1 MTLHTERITLKIN
14 IAIDGPAGSG
24 KSTVASLV
32 AEKLGYLY
40 IDTGAMYRA
49 LTYQAITHEI
59 KPSEEGS
66 LMQLLNRMDFKL
78 SDEGNQML
86 VNEELLGEEIRTR
99 EVTSYVSEV
108 SAHRLIREAMVKKQ
122 QQLATEKGVVLDG
135 RDIGTFVLPDAEL
148 KIYLF
153 ATATERAN
161 RRHQENVQKGIES
174 SYEEIY
180 NDLIERD
187 RYDTSRT
194 YAPLKQADDAE
205 PLDTTNLTITEVIQ
219 TIVTRARLKEIETND
234 L

>member
-32 AEKLGYLY
+32 AEELGYLY
-40 IDTGAMYRA
+40 IDTGAMYRR
-49 LTYQAITHEI
+49 LRI
-59 KPSEEGS
+59 KQ
-66 LMQLLNRMDFKL
+66 LMKLSHLKKEACNYTVMDFKL

-99 EVTSYVSEV
+99 EVTSHVSEV

-174 SYEEIY
+174 SFEEIY

-187 RYDTSRT
+187 RYDTSRA

-205 PLDTTNLTITEVIQ
+205 PLDTTNLTITEVIE